1 MKKAKREV
9 SKETF
14 FTLYLLAG
22 VPASSKYFC
31 VWLVKETS
39 HFFIFL
45 NPIKY
50 GFLPAPTRIGRQCSL
65 GSVYGEGRASGPQRR
80 WCYCCQ
86 VFSPRPL
93 WSARKYSSSPVCL
106 SLVLGLCWKSQAG
119 ASAPSIPRH
128 GAIPRPWKFTP
139 SSFKSLTPSSKTK
152 YTIYCFT
159 TYPRYSDWLDLGK
172 RPENLYF

>member
-65 GSVYGEGRASGPQRR
+65 GSVYGEGP
-80 WCYCCQ
+80 
-86 VFSPRPL
+86 
-93 WSARKYSSSPVCL
+93 
-106 SLVLGLCWKSQAG
+106 LVLSVGDATAARFSRPGLCGLLESIAPALSAWAWCWVFAESPKLEHQHL
-119 ASAPSIPRH
+119 ASLGMGPSP
-128 GAIPRPWKFTP
+128 A
-139 SSFKSLTPSSKTK
+139 
-152 YTIYCFT
+152 
-159 TYPRYSDWLDLGK
+159 
-172 RPENLYF
+172 PENLPLLHLSPLLHPVKQNTPFTALPPILDTVID

>member
-128 GAIPRPWKFTP
+128 GAIPPP
-139 SSFKSLTPSSKTK
+139 
-152 YTIYCFT
+152 
-159 TYPRYSDWLDLGK
+159 
-172 RPENLYF
+172 PENLPLLHLSPLLHPVKQNTPFTALPPILDTVID